1 MCVLDLKCF
10 REVLGGL
17 GCEDCRGGVTMQA
30 GTRPRTPTRLYIR
43 LPRVLGRQLL
53 HRVAGIV
60 VFAAMHGQQ
69 REVAFKVGS
78 VNAICKNVGLW
89 PRRGERSELRL
100 VATGSEVQSCCHP
113 LFSLEFSCPS
123 TARVLDQ
130 QLS

>member
-1 MCVLDLKCF
+1 MAARIAGEGLLCR
-10 REVLGGL
+10 RERAP
-17 GCEDCRGGVTMQA
+17 DHR
-30 GTRPRTPTRLYIR
+30 TRLYSR

-78 VNAICKNVGLW
+78 VGAICKNVGW

-100 VATGSEVQSCCHP
+100 VATGSELQSCCHP
-113 LFSLEFSCPS
+113 LFNLEFSCPS